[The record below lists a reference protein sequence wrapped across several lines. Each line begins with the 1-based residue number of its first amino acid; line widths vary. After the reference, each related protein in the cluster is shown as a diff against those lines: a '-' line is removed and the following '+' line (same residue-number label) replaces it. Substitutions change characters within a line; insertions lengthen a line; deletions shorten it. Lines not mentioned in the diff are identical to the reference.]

1 MRRPIDRLW
10 RLGGTGIAFAF
21 IFFGGG
27 VLAATLLPVLALIPG
42 SQRNRSQAIIH
53 LNFRFYISMLQ
64 RLGLIRLEIEGADR
78 LKSAGGRII
87 VANHPS
93 LLDVVMLMALVPR
106 AQCIVKHELWN
117 SFLLGGLMRRTGYI
131 RNDLAPDALV
141 EACRTAL
148 EEGRSLIIFPEGTRT
163 RPGCLPRFHR
173 GFANLATLAGASIQL
188 VIITCEPPT
197 LVKGEPWWRIPACKP
212 LFRLVVDE
220 CLDASMYLGYRHRS
234 IAVRKIVGYLET
246 YYAEKLGKTCIGSGR

>member
-1 MRRPIDRLW
+1 MRRRIDRLW

-27 VLAATLLPVLALIPG
+27 LLAATLLPVLAVIPG
-42 SQRNRSQAIIH
+42 NQRDRVQAIIR
-53 LNFRFYISMLQ
+53 LNFRFYMSMLQ
-64 RLGLIRLEIEGADR
+64 WLGLLQLEIEGAER
-78 LKSAGGRII
+78 LKSSGGRII

-117 SFLLGGLMRRTGYI
+117 SFLLGGLMRRAGYI
-131 RNDLAPDALV
+131 RNDLEPDAMV

-148 EEGRSLIIFPEGTRT
+148 DQGYSLIIFPEGTRT
-163 RPGCLPRFHR
+163 RPGSLPRFRR

-188 VIITCEPPT
+188 VIITCDPPT
-197 LVKGEPWWRIPACKP
+197 LVKGESWWRIPERKP
-212 LFRLVVDE
+212 LFRLVVDD
-220 CLDASMYLGYRHRS
+220 CLDANMYLGYSYRS
-234 IAVRKIVGYLET
+234 IAARKLVGYLEAH
-246 YYAEKLGKTCIGSGR
+246 YAEKLRNTCK